1 MLEKTE
7 RVMRNFINGVSLLSA
22 VVMILLMFY
31 VAVDA
36 IMRNLNRSF
45 VGSNE
50 FVVNVIV
57 IVVFLGLGGTSVKNA
72 QIKIDVFAFLPRM
85 DHVTLLLTTLIY
97 IISGIA
103 AFNQA
108 SLAKTMGLSS
118 TFLSIP
124 RWPFLVI
131 SGIGLIL
138 CGLGALCV
146 ELRFISARRAA
157 RTEKYSGIREVE
169 V

>member
-7 RVMRNFINGVSLLSA
+7 RMLGKFIDGANTVSA
-22 VVMILLMFY
+22 VVMILLMIY
-31 VAVDA
+31 VAADA
-36 IMRNLNRSF
+36 VMRNLNRSF

-57 IVVFLGLGGTSVKNA
+57 IVVFLGLGSTSVKNA
-72 QIKIDVFAFLPRM
+72 HIKIDVLTFLPGM
-85 DHVTLLLTTLIY
+85 DHVTLLLTTAIY

-108 SLAKTMGLSS
+108 LLAKAMGLSS

-124 RWPFLVI
+124 RWPFLIVC
-131 SGIGLIL
+131 GIGLIL

-146 ELRFISARRAA
+146 ELRFISARRKA
-157 RTEKYSGIREVE
+157 RVGKLNKIKEAGA
-169 V
+169 